1 MAAQGEC
8 FQLDRLEGQP
18 VLVHHG
24 VGEAELA
31 GPGPAVLH
39 RQGVHVRPGVCS
51 SLVCVGIVTI
61 IAVLPP
67 AVLHWARLGE
77 VPQLRLGEAVDTAG
91 CRWEDAL
98 STTSGLVTRAAE
110 VMAVAFKQ
118 ISAKVREFSVKCK
131 LCNTVFKLK

>member
-1 MAAQGEC
+1 MCG
-8 FQLDRLEGQP
+8 
-18 VLVHHG
+18 
-24 VGEAELA
+24 
-31 GPGPAVLH
+31 
-39 RQGVHVRPGVCS
+39 
-51 SLVCVGIVTI
+51 TI

-110 VMAVAFKQ
+110 VMAIAFKQ
-118 ISAKVREFSVKCK
+118 ISLNVKKHKYKNTSTVCFLDEMKIYTSLTK
-131 LCNTVFKLK
+131 LNF